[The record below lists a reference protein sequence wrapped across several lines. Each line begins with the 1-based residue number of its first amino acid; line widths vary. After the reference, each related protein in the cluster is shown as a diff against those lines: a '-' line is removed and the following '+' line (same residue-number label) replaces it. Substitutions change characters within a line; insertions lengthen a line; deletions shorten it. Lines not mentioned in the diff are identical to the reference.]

1 MVDIMAE
8 QMAANVQIREPPE
21 RESSDAA
28 QVEAGAGAAVAPIP
42 QSVAAPGINAGSP
55 IVRTE
60 VLPEPPSG
68 DGRVAVG
75 RPSKGRT
82 YSLLLVGGYVSAL
95 VGFALVFVAP
105 RFKSG
110 LAGKSLLI
118 VSGVLLVAG
127 AVAVSLG
134 FVRETMRRL

>member
-1 MVDIMAE
+1 MAE
-8 QMAANVQIREPPE
+8 QMAANVQVREPPE
-21 RESSDAA
+21 PDASDAA
-28 QVEAGAGAAVAPIP
+28 QVEAGADAAVAPIP
-42 QSVAAPGINAGSP
+42 QSVAVPGINAGSP

-60 VLPEPPSG
+60 VLPEPPAG
-68 DGRVAVG
+68 DGRVGSG
-75 RPSKGRT
+75 RPGRRRT

-95 VGFALVFVAP
+95 IGFALVFVAP

-118 VSGVLLVAG
+118 VSGVFLAG
-127 AVAVSLG
+127 GAILVSLG